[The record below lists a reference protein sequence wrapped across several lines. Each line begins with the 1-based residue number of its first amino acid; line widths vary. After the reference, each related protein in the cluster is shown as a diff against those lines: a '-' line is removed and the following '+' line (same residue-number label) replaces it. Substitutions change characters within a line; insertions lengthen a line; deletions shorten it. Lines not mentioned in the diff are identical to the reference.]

1 MLIKSKFMKPEK
13 QMNID
18 KYGVITHVV
27 LQNIISKSEQAFNIF
42 GNDYIFATLL
52 QQSPYK
58 KIGKF

>member
-18 KYGVITHVV
+18 KYGVITHAV
-27 LQNIISKSEQAFNIF
+27 LQNIILKSEQAFNIF

-58 KIGKF
+58 MIGQF